1 MEEVN
6 DRNYSYYSPVKND
19 FTYKDPYI
27 EEIRMKL
34 KQMRSERKEAEKE
47 TKQMHIRLTTLKN
60 ENKANWSE
68 IEKTKIKTNKK
79 MNLLVQFIKAKEQ
92 KQKMKEENEYRIQM
106 QKEQNRLLRES
117 INDSKKKQ
125 EYLNEKYEKALLQK
139 LQREYNKELG
149 IYLKNLEK
157 AKNREKADAV
167 RGQIS
172 TYRENKE
179 KRIMTKRKEMQKQL
193 EEQLIEEYK
202 KIEMLEKK
210 KREIEDEGNKVIKE
224 IDESNKIK
232 MNFANRL
239 QMLSLDQLYYNNN
252 TRSNYDNSTNSNTE
266 MRYNNE

>member
-6 DRNYSYYSPVKND
+6 ERNYSYYSPVKND
-19 FTYKDPYI
+19 VTYRDPYL
-27 EEIRMKL
+27 EEMRMKL
-34 KQMRSERKEAEKE
+34 RQMRSERKEAERE
-47 TKQMHIRLTTLKN
+47 TKQMHIKLTTLKN

-68 IEKTKIKTNKK
+68 IEKTKMKTNKK
-79 MNLLVQFIKAKEQ
+79 MNLLEQFVKAKEQ
-92 KQKMKEENEYRIQM
+92 KQKLKEEKEYRIQM

-117 INDSKKKQ
+117 INDSRKKQ

-149 IYLKNLEK
+149 IYLKNLER
-157 AKNREKADAV
+157 AKNRQKADAV
-167 RGQIS
+167 RGQVS

-179 KRIMTKRKEMQKQL
+179 KRMLTQRKEMQKQL
-193 EEQLIEEYK
+193 EDQLIEEYK

-210 KREIEDEGNKVIKE
+210 KMEIENEGNKVIKE
-224 IDESNKIK
+224 LEESNRIK
-232 MNFANRL
+232 NNFANRL

-252 TRSNYDNSTNSNTE
+252 TRSNFDNSTYSNTE